1 MPTDHSD
8 IASPGGSR
16 AESPASS
23 SVNQSRPAFNNDDT
37 IPSPAHTPDI
47 EKEGVAKGKKR
58 GLFAK
63 SKNIFKKLSK

>member
-8 IASPGGSR
+8 MPSPDSR

-23 SVNQSRPAFNNDDT
+23 SVGRSRPVFNNDVT
-37 IPSPAHTPDI
+37 IPSPVRTPDI
-47 EKEGVAKGKKR
+47 AKEGVAKGKRR
-58 GLFAK
+58 GLFSK